1 MSKSS
6 NAVKITILDKDYLVS
21 CTDDEKDA
29 LDASVKHLSQKMSEI
44 RSSGKVVGID
54 RIAVMAG
61 LNLAHE
67 AIQSGTV
74 KSSAEDSVG
83 ARLSELNTRIED
95 ALASYRQA
103 EMN

>member
-44 RSSGKVVGID
+44 RSGGKVVGID
-54 RIAVMAG
+54 RIHHSPSHMVPEPFLQTHHIPPEG
-61 LNLAHE
+61 
-67 AIQSGTV
+67 STPP
-74 KSSAEDSVG
+74 VG
-83 ARLSELNTRIED
+83 RD
-95 ALASYRQA
+95 AAPVLR
-103 EMN
+103 

>member
-1 MSKSS
+1 MSKDA

-21 CTDDEKDA
+21 CPDDEKEA
-29 LDASVKHLSQKMSEI
+29 LEASVKHLSKKMAEI
-44 RSSGKVVGID
+44 RSGGKVVGID

-67 AIQSGTV
+67 ALLSGT
-74 KSSAEDSVG
+74 ANNSVETSIA

-103 EMN
+103 ALN